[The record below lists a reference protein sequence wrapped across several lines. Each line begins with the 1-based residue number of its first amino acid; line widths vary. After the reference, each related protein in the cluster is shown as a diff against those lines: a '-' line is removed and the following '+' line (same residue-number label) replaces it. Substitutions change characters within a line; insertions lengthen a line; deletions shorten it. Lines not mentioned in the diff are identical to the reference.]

1 MIALLDRL
9 QAENGIKKLGRPAD
23 PRIKAYA
30 EKYSVPEHRVR
41 RVGLDHLD
49 AMEENARA
57 YLLRCTQLQGWKG
70 GKVAVRRQA

>member
-30 EKYSVPEHRVR
+30 E
-41 RVGLDHLD
+41 
-49 AMEENARA
+49 
-57 YLLRCTQLQGWKG
+57 
-70 GKVAVRRQA
+70 